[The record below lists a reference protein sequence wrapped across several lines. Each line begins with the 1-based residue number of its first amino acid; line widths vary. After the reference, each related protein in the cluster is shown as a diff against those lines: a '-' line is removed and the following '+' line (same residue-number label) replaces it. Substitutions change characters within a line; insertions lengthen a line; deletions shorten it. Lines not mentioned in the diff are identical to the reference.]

1 MFQTPLLN
9 PHLLHLLARIRHTN
23 MLVISDQGFPF
34 WPQIETVD
42 ISLTRDVPTVL
53 QVLEV
58 IRPNFMMNRA
68 FMASEFLAANPA
80 ETEQAFRRC
89 LGTAALVFEPHVAF
103 KQRVPSAIGL
113 IRTGGSQPYT
123 NIILE
128 SA

>member
-1 MFQTPLLN
+1 MFQTPLIN

-23 MLVISDQGFPF
+23 TLVISDIGFPF

-58 IRPNFMMNRA
+58 IRPNFVMDRA
-68 FMASEFLAANPA
+68 FMAAELLTANPA
-80 ETEQAFRRC
+80 QTAAAFRRV
-89 LGTAALVFEPHVAF
+89 LGTASLIFEPHTAF
-103 KQRVPSAIGL
+103 KQRVPGAIGL
-113 IRTGGSQPYT
+113 IRTGGTQPYT